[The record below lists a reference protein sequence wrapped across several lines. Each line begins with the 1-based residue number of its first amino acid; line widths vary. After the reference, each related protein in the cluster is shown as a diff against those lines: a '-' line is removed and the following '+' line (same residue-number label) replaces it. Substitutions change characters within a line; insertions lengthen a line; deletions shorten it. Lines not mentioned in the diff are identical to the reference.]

1 MTVVRRL
8 FALTDAPAH
17 PRWARVLTV
26 SVAVTALAVAVAGLA
41 LPVTW
46 PPAEPLPPPARIG
59 LAVAA
64 MTVAMLAGLRV
75 RVAAGV
81 STICWGEA
89 AVVVGLFLVPPGWL
103 PGAALLGAAGAGVLL
118 SIFLRGRTPADV
130 LHLAASV
137 AVAVAVASAVAT
149 GLGPPLD
156 RALTPAAAA
165 VLAAAALAYFLTT
178 AAIGAMTI
186 TAHHGSPFRVALL
199 GHLRAKAVM
208 FLGNL
213 VVGLGAVAAIQVE
226 PAWLLLLPP
235 VVWVLQQTY
244 VQRMHAAEESRVW
257 RRLAAALDA
266 LNTLDER
273 EVATAGVTGALDL
286 MGADQ
291 AELDIVH
298 VDGGRRRYRV
308 DAGGEIAVDTES
320 VTAAPSSSG
329 SRLHRPLTVGGA
341 TVGELRVRLPRP
353 VAPTPRDE
361 LILSAYGDALAVA
374 LHNAVDHRALQTLT
388 ERSAYEAGHDPLT
401 GLANRR
407 ALVRQG
413 DSALRRLPPER
424 PVALVVV
431 DIDRFKEVNDTLG
444 HRAGDELLT
453 ATASRLVALARPDE
467 LVGRLGADEFGLLT
481 AALPESSAYDGPDD
495 GAALTEALARAQ
507 ALAEALATP
516 TDLAGVTMAVEVSAG
531 VALAPAGAA
540 DLSELV
546 RRAGLAVAEA
556 KQRASKVAAYDSGQ
570 DAATADH
577 LVLLAEL
584 REALAADDQLVL
596 ALQPAV
602 DLATGGPAGVEAL
615 IRWHHPRRGMLHP
628 VDFIRAVEASDVHG
642 QFTRYV
648 IDRALAVAARWAAEG
663 IDVPISVNVSARS
676 LLDPRLPTD
685 VGELL
690 RRHGVAPSQ
699 LVVEIT
705 ETVVMSELQVI
716 DEVLAALQEIGV
728 QLAVDDFGTGFSSLA
743 FLARISVDE
752 LKIDRSFVM
761 AMTES
766 PEAAAIVGTIVDLGR
781 RLGLRVVAE
790 GVETAE
796 QRAALSELG
805 CSAAQGYLL
814 FKPLPADKIAA
825 VLRSLAEA
833 ADAAQVVP
841 LRADDAS

>member
-1 MTVVRRL
+1 MTVLQRL

-17 PRWARVLTV
+17 PRWAPRLTV
-26 SVAVTALAVAVAGLA
+26 SVVVAALVVSVAGLA
-41 LPVTW
+41 LPAAW
-46 PPAEPLPPPARIG
+46 PPAEPLPPVARVG
-59 LAVAA
+59 LAVVMMA
-64 MTVAMLAGLRV
+64 VAVLAGLRV
-75 RVAAGV
+75 RVAAGM

-89 AVVVGLFLVPPGWL
+89 AVVVGLVLVPSGWL

-118 SIFLRGRTPADV
+118 SVFLGGRTPADI
-130 LHLAASV
+130 LHLAAVV
-137 AVAVAVASAVAT
+137 AVAVAVAGAVAT
-149 GLGPPLD
+149 ALDPPLD
-156 RALTPAAAA
+156 RPLTPAAAA

-178 AAIGAMTI
+178 GALAAATI
-186 TAHHGSPFRVALL
+186 STHHGSPFRVALL
-199 GHLRAKAVM
+199 GHLRAKAVTSV
-208 FLGNL
+208 GNL
-213 VVGLGAVAAIQVE
+213 VVGLGVVAAIQVE

-235 VVWVLQQTY
+235 VAWVLHQTY
-244 VQRMHAAEESRVW
+244 VHRLRAAEESRVW
-257 RRLAAALDA
+257 RRLAAAIA
-266 LNTLDER
+266 AVNTLDGR
-273 EVATAGVTGALDL
+273 DVATAGVSGALDL
-286 MGADQ
+286 MGAEQ
-291 AELDIVH
+291 AELDIAHLVGDH
-298 VDGGRRRYRV
+298 RHYRA
-308 DAGGEIAVDTES
+308 DAGGDLTVDTEG
-320 VTAAPSSSG
+320 ALRADSSA
-329 SRLHRPLTVGGA
+329 RHLHRHLTVGGL

-374 LHNAVDHRALQTLT
+374 LHNAAAHRQLQTLT

-407 ALVRQG
+407 DLIRLGDIMLRGLPTEQPIALV
-413 DSALRRLPPER
+413 AF
-424 PVALVVV
+424 

-444 HRAGDELLT
+444 HGAGDELLKVT
-453 ATASRLVALARPDE
+453 AHRLAALARPGE

-481 AALPESSAYDGPDD
+481 AALPEQGESDGSDD
-495 GAALTEALARAQ
+495 QAALTEALARAQ
-507 ALAEALATP
+507 TLVDALARS
-516 TDLAGVTMAVEVSAG
+516 TDVAGVTMAVEVSAG
-531 VALAPAGAA
+531 VVVAPAGAA

-556 KQRASKVAAYDSGQ
+556 KQRGGNVAGYDSGQ
-570 DAATADH
+570 DAATADQ

-584 REALAADDQLVL
+584 REALAVDDQLVL

-602 DLATGGPAGVEAL
+602 DLSTGGPAGVEAL
-615 IRWHHPRRGMLHP
+615 VRWRHPRRGALYP
-628 VDFIRAVEASDVHG
+628 ADFIRAAEASDVHG

-648 IDRALAVAARWAAEG
+648 IDRALTAAAGWAAEG
-663 IDVPISVNVSARS
+663 LDVPVSVNVSARS

-716 DEVLAALQEIGV
+716 DEVLTAFREIGV

-743 FLARISVDE
+743 FLARIPVDE
-752 LKIDRSFVM
+752 MKIDRSFVM

-766 PEAAAIVGTIVDLGR
+766 AEAAAIVGAIVDLGR

-805 CSAAQGYLL
+805 CSAAQGYLF
-814 FKPLPADKIAA
+814 FKPLPADKITA

-833 ADAAQVVP
+833 ADAVRIVP